1 MWTYVFHC
9 LSNTYGVPFAS
20 DFASIVLLVVR
31 AHVPRMTLDELFE
44 QKSDVAQ
51 AVLEELEKVNK
62 FNIYV
67 DNLVLLNS
75 FISVNS

>member
-1 MWTYVFHC
+1 
-9 LSNTYGVPFAS
+9 
-20 DFASIVLLVVR
+20 
-31 AHVPRMTLDELFE
+31 MTLDELFE